1 MKITAKHGRQ
11 NKIHISID
19 GEYLLTV
26 DENFWLDCGYIS
38 DDEID
43 SEELAAFEEAAG
55 SRIAFNS
62 AMNSL
67 DYRDHS
73 VREMKIKLLRKFDEE
88 CVNSAIERLIE
99 LGLLNDERFAE
110 NFARELYEHKKF
122 GKNRIKSELFQ
133 RGIASDIIN
142 CVLDEIFESEE
153 ADNIERI
160 VDIINRKYY
169 NKMIDENLR
178 QKVFASLVRLGYGYS
193 DIRQAMSEFSD
204 DEYYEE

>member
-26 DENFWLDCGYIS
+26 DEIFWLGCGYVS
-38 DDEID
+38 GDEID
-43 SEELAAFEEAAG
+43 GEELTAFEEAAG

-73 VREMKIKLLRKFDEE
+73 VRELRMKLLRKFDEDA
-88 CVNSAIERLIE
+88 VNSAIERLLE

-110 NFARELYEHKKF
+110 NFARELYEHKKY
-122 GKNRIKSELFQ
+122 GRNRIKTELFK
-133 RGIASDIIN
+133 RGIASDIAN
-142 CVLDEIFESEE
+142 NALDEIFESEE
-153 ADNIERI
+153 ADNVERI

-169 NKMIDENLR
+169 NKMIDENSR
-178 QKVFASLVRLGYGYS
+178 RKVFAALVRLGYSFS
-193 DIRQAMSEFSD
+193 DIRQAMNEFSD

>member
-38 DDEID
+38 GDEID

-110 NFARELYEHKKF
+110 NFARELYEHKRF

-169 NKMIDENLR
+169 NKMIDENSR

>member
-38 DDEID
+38 GDEID
-43 SEELAAFEEAAG
+43 SEELTAFEEAAG

-73 VREMKIKLLRKFDEE
+73 VREIRTKLLRKYEE
-88 CVNSAIERLIE
+88 DAVNSAIEKLLE

-122 GKNRIKSELFQ
+122 GKNRIKSELFK
-133 RGIASDIIN
+133 RGIASDIAN
-142 CVLDEIFESEE
+142 YVLDEIFESEE
-153 ADNIERI
+153 ADNVERI

-169 NKMIDENLR
+169 NKMIDENSR
-178 QKVFASLVRLGYGYS
+178 RKVFAALIRLGYSFS

>member
-26 DENFWLDCGYIS
+26 DEIFWADSGYVS
-38 DDEID
+38 GDEID
-43 SEELAAFEEAAG
+43 GEELTAFKEAAG

-73 VREMKIKLLRKFDEE
+73 VRELKTKLLRKFDEDS
-88 CVNSAIERLIE
+88 VNSAIDRLIE

-110 NFARELYEHKKF
+110 NFARQLFEHKKY
-122 GKNRIKSELFQ
+122 GRNRIKSELFQ

-142 CVLDEIFESEE
+142 NVLDELFESEE
-153 ADNIERI
+153 TDNVERI

-169 NKMIDENLR
+169 NKMIDENSR
-178 QKVFASLVRLGYGYS
+178 KKVFAALMRLGYGYS
-193 DIRQAMSEFSD
+193 DIRLAMGEFSD

>member
-26 DENFWLDCGYIS
+26 DENFWADCGYVS
-38 DDEID
+38 GDEID
-43 SEELAAFEEAAG
+43 GEELTAFQKAAG

-73 VREMKIKLLRKFDEE
+73 VREMRTKLLRKFDADS
-88 CVNSAIERLIE
+88 VNSAIERLTE

-110 NFARELYEHKKF
+110 NFAAQLFEHKKY
-122 GKNRIKSELFQ
+122 GRNRIKTELFQ

-142 CVLDEIFESEE
+142 NVLDELFECEE
-153 ADNIERI
+153 TDNVERI
-160 VDIINRKYY
+160 VDIIRRKYY
-169 NKMIDENLR
+169 NKMIDENSR
-178 QKVFASLVRLGYGYS
+178 RKVFAALVRLGYGYS
-193 DIRQAMSEFSD
+193 DVKQAMSEFSD